1 MTRLAT
7 VAVNRCILL
16 PLFAPPAP
24 PLAGRLR
31 RFVLRFCCLVELTF
45 PLDSEPLGAVIRP
58 SARAVRHGRPE
69 SRGLPCLLDAR
80 GLGAR
85 SVQGEGA
92 GGGLGAA
99 AAAHPRLDHGPA
111 GGHPKDD
118 AGPDGAGG
126 GPGG

>member
-69 SRGLPCLLDAR
+69 SRD
-80 GLGAR
+80 R
-85 SVQGEGA
+85 SRAYWTLAVSE
-92 GGGLGAA
+92 AA
-99 AAAHPRLDHGPA
+99 AFRVKVQVGVLAPPLL
-111 GGHPKDD
+111 
-118 AGPDGAGG
+118 
-126 GPGG
+126 